1 MNISP
6 ASCLAAC
13 PPSLLARLRT
23 CSVPRPAACFW
34 RFQRF
39 LVRVRRSSKS
49 TSANARKRWG
59 CAGRDAAKRRQR
71 SMLRAPPSEAW
82 GFLLLALPSG
92 CWLPARHGPPW
103 LSARPLGLSSQC
115 SYGRSDDGYG
125 RGDTPPG
132 RTFESDVR
140 LGGRPLRI
148 GAEIWDASPDERRG
162 RYRIRCRNAT
172 KGLTLC
178 RTRCGP
184 PIAHRRRPRIRR
196 RLKTSE
202 TTDHSYRMGLSHRI
216 RRRRHAILGGEV
228 DLSFRSQVNSKS
240 YAHD

>member
-6 ASCLAAC
+6 ASCLAAWR
-13 PPSLLARLRT
+13 PSLLARLRT

-39 LVRVRRSSKS
+39 LVQARHSSKS

-92 CWLPARHGPPW
+92 CWLPARHGSPW
-103 LSARPLGLSSQC
+103 LSARRLGLSSQC

>member
-6 ASCLAAC
+6 ASCLVAWR
-13 PPSLLARLRT
+13 PSLLARLRT

-39 LVRVRRSSKS
+39 FVRVRRLSKS
-49 TSANARKRWG
+49 TSANARKRLG

-82 GFLLLALPSG
+82 GFLLLGVPPG
-92 CWLPARHGPPW
+92 CWLPARPGSPW
-103 LSARPLGLSSQC
+103 LSARRLGLPSRC
-115 SYGRSDDGYG
+115 PYGRSDDGYG
-125 RGDTPPG
+125 RGDAPPS

-148 GAEIWDASPDERRG
+148 GAEIWDASPDKRRG
-162 RYRIRCRNAT
+162 TYRIRCRNAM

-184 PIAHRRRPRIRR
+184 PTAHRRRPRIRR

-202 TTDHSYRMGLSHRI
+202 TIDLSYRMGLSHRI
-216 RRRRHAILGGEV
+216 RRRCHAILGGEV
-228 DLSFRSQVNSKS
+228 DLSLRPQVNSKS